1 MFSEGSTARGKLK
14 SISKAMVG
22 VYYSKTLV
30 AESFL
35 GGNQLEEQ
43 SIVQRQVED
52 ILQDGI
58 YLQGPQD
65 ANV

>member
-1 MFSEGSTARGKLK
+1 
-14 SISKAMVG
+14 MVG

-30 AESFL
+30 AEGFL
-35 GGNQLEEQ
+35 AGNQLEEQ